1 MVPKWVRGEKKRPIS
16 DNKTKTNV
24 PICAL
29 GGSIAT
35 QNGLTAEVIEVQS
48 LEELAILGK
57 DKIKGKIVFYN
68 RPMDNE
74 QIESFH
80 AYSAV
85 DQRYDG
91 AKEASKFGAVG
102 TIRRSMNLR
111 LDDFLIQVPRVT
123 VIFQNLNTFQRLLQM
138 GLNYCLKKLKS
149 NLN

>member
-1 MVPKWVRGEKKRPIS
+1 VRGEKKRPIS

-35 QNGLTAEVIEVQS
+35 QKNGLTAEVIEVQS

-68 RPMDNE
+68 RPMDE

-80 AYSAV
+80 AYSELWTRDMMA
-85 DQRYDG
+85 QR
-91 AKEASKFGAVG
+91 KHQSLE
-102 TIRRSMNLR
+102 R
-111 LDDFLIQVPRVT
+111 
-123 VIFQNLNTFQRLLQM
+123 
-138 GLNYCLKKLKS
+138 
-149 NLN
+149 